1 MQLASSQ
8 APTAKLRSTFFT
20 SADHEARHSPATL
33 TRCDALDH
41 HLHMRPGLRIA
52 HSHFTKGKTP
62 IFKLS
67 TKPPMSHQKPKSTMA
82 ASSNL
87 VTDLTTHL
95 TSRGLP
101 PSPTWLTQTLLPS
114 LPQRPNTP
122 LAATRQ
128 TALFRLLATDIT
140 TTACLAHSPTANRL
154 PADVATGGVAVKQTV
169 VPGPVAVQVL
179 DVEDVGR
186 SRWSQVEALEA
197 RERGEGT
204 KGREIVRLAAD
215 NAEEDG
221 NEPGNGTARTATAA
235 AAAAA
240 DASGPHK
247 LLLVDAAGTRVYG
260 FELAP
265 VQGVGI
271 ERMGIGAKLVLRNA
285 VVARGVVLLEPRTT
299 TCLGGK
305 VEALDKPWRE
315 GRLARLKEAA
325 KTET

>member
-1 MQLASSQ
+1 
-8 APTAKLRSTFFT
+8 
-20 SADHEARHSPATL
+20 
-33 TRCDALDH
+33 
-41 HLHMRPGLRIA
+41 
-52 HSHFTKGKTP
+52 
-62 IFKLS
+62 
-67 TKPPMSHQKPKSTMA
+67 MA

-154 PADVATGGVAVKQTV
+154 PADVATSGAAVRETV

-204 KGREIVRLAAD
+204 KGREIVRLAD
-215 NAEEDG
+215 NAEDG
-221 NEPGNGTARTATAA
+221 NEPNGTARTATAA

-325 KTET
+325 KMEK

>member
-1 MQLASSQ
+1 M
-8 APTAKLRSTFFT
+8 
-20 SADHEARHSPATL
+20 AT
-33 TRCDALDH
+33 
-41 HLHMRPGLRIA
+41 
-52 HSHFTKGKTP
+52 
-62 IFKLS
+62 
-67 TKPPMSHQKPKSTMA
+67 
-82 ASSNL
+82 SSNL
-87 VTDLTTHL
+87 VADLTTHL

-140 TTACLAHSPTANRL
+140 TTACLAHSHSPTANRL
-154 PADVATGGVAVKQTV
+154 PADVATGGAMTKETV

-204 KGREIVRLAAD
+204 KGREIVRLVD
-215 NAEEDG
+215 NAEDG
-221 NEPGNGTARTATAA
+221 NEPNGTARTATAA
-235 AAAAA
+235 AA
-240 DASGPHK
+240 DTSGPHK

-325 KTET
+325 KMEK